1 MKDSILNLVFQR
13 IAEGYEEQVPYYEK
27 MLKLAQGQSTLLAK
41 GKVKEGVEAEG
52 AEVEGVEVEQL
63 IALINQRQELIST
76 LENMNKGISSLK
88 KEIKET
94 LEIDEFNLRLIK
106 EKISG
111 PGVEALS
118 NVLDKLAQL
127 LTQIKEL
134 DGKNEEA
141 LRRAIQQTQENLKS
155 LQAVKKVNKAYQ
167 AEPSADGGV
176 FIDYSK

>member
-1 MKDSILNLVFQR
+1 MRDSILNLVFRR

-27 MLKLAQGQSTLLAK
+27 MLKLAEGQSTLLAK
-41 GKVKEGVEAEG
+41 E
-52 AEVEGVEVEQL
+52 EVEIEQL
-63 IALINQRQELIST
+63 ITLINQRQELITT
-76 LENMNKGISSLK
+76 LENMNKGISALK

-94 LEIDEFNLRLIK
+94 LEIEEFNLCLIK
-106 EKISG
+106 EKLSG
-111 PGVEALS
+111 SGVDALS
-118 NVLDKLAQL
+118 AVLDKLAQV

-141 LRRAIQQTQENLKS
+141 LRRAIKQTQENLKN

-167 AEPSADGGV
+167 VEPSADGGV